1 MTFVV
6 DGTNGLTFN
15 DATTQS
21 STATNASNISSGTLG
36 KARLPTGSVLQVV
49 QGTYTTLFS
58 TQSTTM
64 IDTGLTASI
73 TPTSASSKILV
84 TISSQ
89 GFVAYASGSGD
100 FLTNIVRGSTELIK
114 QKSQITYV
122 GQSYFGAFPQYLDS
136 PATTSS
142 TTYKLQASVGSS
154 ANTLYF
160 TWPPSSGVS
169 TATITLMEI
178 SA

>member
-49 QGTYTTLFS
+49 TGTLS
-58 TQSTTM
+58 TQTSVASSTPTS
-64 IDTGLTASI
+64 TGLTASI
-73 TPTSASSKILV
+73 TPLSSSNKIYISVSSCGGQNTGGRSAFFYIYRGASSLMRLEAND
-84 TISSQ
+84 T
-89 GFVAYASGSGD
+89 
-100 FLTNIVRGSTELIK
+100 TNTLYYPICMT
-114 QKSQITYV
+114 
-122 GQSYFGAFPQYLDS
+122 YLDS

-142 TTYKLQASVGSS
+142 TTYTVYFATDGVGTNYFAN
-154 ANTLYF
+154 ANT
-160 TWPPSSGVS
+160 PS
-169 TATITLMEI
+169 AITLMEI
-178 SA
+178 AA